1 MESSA
6 HRLCRCKSPKA
17 ETLKQS
23 PASFGTIRKRT
34 ALAKEHIP
42 RQPEM
47 RMLTAILFSQSA
59 PVTHSRTRRAVR
71 SREEKLGVKTAS
83 GKKYG
88 FRKNVK
94 KPKGIH
100 PFGFLSTYEIFQRRK
115 F

>member
-34 ALAKEHIP
+34 ALAKEHIL

-47 RMLTAILFSQSA
+47 RMLTATLFSQSA

-71 SREEKLGVKTAS
+71 SREEELG
-83 GKKYG
+83 
-88 FRKNVK
+88 
-94 KPKGIH
+94 
-100 PFGFLSTYEIFQRRK
+100 
-115 F
+115 